1 MDVFGFAD
9 IRGFRV
15 RLPTP
20 LYPYQGRE
28 CVDTCDDITENENSS
43 GWLGISDL
51 AQYFPAKFTE
61 KNPRNIP
68 GPIYGAETDT
78 CGTGAQEAPDNVLLD
93 KNGQEFVFRQASN
106 PKEFRDLV
114 SAALCECFN
123 GYGADGDAHWR
134 LSTIRDWWQTR
145 GEMLNEG
152 VGHEWCK
159 PESVESWKRALQGD
173 AAGYLRV
180 YAFFVENG
188 RIQIGRAHV

>member
-1 MDVFGFAD
+1 M
-9 IRGFRV
+9 
-15 RLPTP
+15 
-20 LYPYQGRE
+20 
-28 CVDTCDDITENENSS
+28 
-43 GWLGISDL
+43 
-51 AQYFPAKFTE
+51 
-61 KNPRNIP
+61 
-68 GPIYGAETDT
+68 
-78 CGTGAQEAPDNVLLD
+78 
-93 KNGQEFVFRQASN
+93 
-106 PKEFRDLV
+106 

-188 RIQIGRAHV
+188 RIPVDGDTLPEIG